1 MSNSALFIINYC
13 LLFFSSLSQSSESD
27 FYSRFLPKRISVVFV
42 GDIMVHEEQLKSAF
56 DRSAC
61 NYSFTGS
68 FEDVREILIQSNLTV
83 GNLETT
89 LSGEDNIFSGY
100 PLFNSPDEL
109 AFALKE
115 TGFDLLT
122 TANNHCLDRGEYGLR
137 RTLLVLDS
145 LQIRHTGTFADSCE
159 KKFTVVSV
167 NGIEIAFLSYTYG
180 TNGLSLPG
188 NSTCFVNYIDTEKIH
203 ADISEAK
210 NEGTDF
216 TVVVLHYGTEYAL
229 HPSPCQRAFFDTI
242 VSFGADAVI
251 GMHPHVVQPFVWI
264 IRPDREHA
272 SGHAFCAYSLG
283 NFVSSQRTIPRDAGI
298 ILRLDIIMYSSG
310 KTKISKV
317 SFLPTYV
324 QFKSSGGKYEVLIKD
339 AVKALSLIASGETT
353 GFSLYDTRRITAV
366 AQSIS
371 AHIVSMSEGDSCAF
385 DSAQGMFVF
394 PGIN

>member
-1 MSNSALFIINYC
+1 
-13 LLFFSSLSQSSESD
+13 
-27 FYSRFLPKRISVVFV
+27 
-42 GDIMVHEEQLKSAF
+42 MVHDEQLKGAF
-56 DRSAC
+56 DGYAG

-137 RTLLVLDS
+137 RTLRVLDS
-145 LQIRHTGTFADSCE
+145 LQIRHTGTFADSSE

-188 NSTCFVNYIDTEKIH
+188 NSTCFVNYIDAEKIH

-210 NEGTDF
+210 NEGTNF

-229 HPSPCQRAFFDTI
+229 RPSPGQKSFFDTI
-242 VSFGADAVI
+242 VTFGADAVI
-251 GMHPHVVQPFVWI
+251 GMHPHVVQPFEWLD
-264 IRPDREHA
+264 RSDREHA

-283 NFVSSQRTIPRDAGI
+283 NFISSQRTVPRDAGI
-298 ILRLDIIMYSSG
+298 ILKLDIVMYFSG

-324 QFKSSGGKYEVLIKD
+324 QFKPSGGKYEVLIKD
-339 AVKALSLIASGETT
+339 AVKALSLFISGETAE
-353 GFSLYDTRRITAV
+353 FSPYDTRRITAI
-366 AQSIS
+366 AQSLS
-371 AHIVSMSEGDSCAF
+371 VHVGSMSEADSCAF
-385 DSAQGMFVF
+385 DSTQGMFVF
-394 PGIN
+394 PWIN